1 MSGAAGTPG
10 AASWVEIARAA
21 ATGSGASAS
30 TRSLRQMLTFRL
42 DSSPYAVPIER
53 VREIVRVSAIT
64 PMPRVPRWLRGV
76 LPLRGEMV
84 EVVDLRLRL
93 GMSASALSRE
103 SRIIVLHDAG
113 GGASGLLVDG
123 VNEVV
128 RVAEEALREIGTH
141 EDDRVSAMWERDGRF
156 ISLLDVDRVL
166 GAGDER

>member
-1 MSGAAGTPG
+1 
-10 AASWVEIARAA
+10 
-21 ATGSGASAS
+21 
-30 TRSLRQMLTFRL
+30 MLTFRL
-42 DSSPYAVPIER
+42 DTTPYAVPIER
-53 VREIVRVSAIT
+53 VREIVRVSSIT

-93 GMSASALSRE
+93 GMPDTALSRS
-103 SRIIVLHDAG
+103 SRIIVLHDDG

-128 RVAEEALREIGTH
+128 RVPEAALREIGAH
-141 EDDRVSAMWERDGRF
+141 DDDRVSAMWERDGRF

-166 GAGDER
+166 EAGDER